1 VNVSLLRVGLRT
13 SMPVIDLTGFDTQS
27 APMGAIAEVL
37 NDYHGGF
44 TNSVETLSIVNA
56 IVTEWRQ

>member
-1 VNVSLLRVGLRT
+1 
-13 SMPVIDLTGFDTQS
+13 MPVIDLAGFDTQV

-56 IVTEWRQ
+56 IVAEWRQ